1 MNIKYMLM
9 KINNKY
15 KKSDEDV
22 DIFNKYKKSKLDELK
37 FKADDLISTIYFSTN
52 IEYEDE
58 LTIEDTRLIVNSLV
72 NKRTINR
79 NKDRSEILVKN
90 MFKMYEYINNIYKNK
105 YITSDDLKY
114 MNRLILKDIKD
125 ETIIGNYRIFDAT
138 IGGRED
144 IVFFTEPENIEKEMN
159 ILLEDINN
167 FINTES
173 NKTNYEILTEA
184 LVLKTRFINIHPFP
198 DGNGRVSRALFQLLC
213 AFKGLPI
220 PLYVGWKR
228 KDYHNAML
236 KAYLYKGNV
245 EVLATMYL
253 NEVKPNLNE
262 KEEINIGWN

>member
-22 DIFNKYKKSKLDELK
+22 NIFNKYKKNKLDELK

-72 NKRTINR
+72 NKKTINI

-90 MFKMYEYINNIYKNK
+90 MFKMYEYTDKIYKNNK
-105 YITSDDLKY
+105 ITANNLMH
-114 MNRLILKDIKD
+114 MNNLLLENIED
-125 ETIIGNYRIFDAT
+125 ESIIGNYRVFDAT
-138 IGGRED
+138 INGRED

-184 LVLKTRFINIHPFP
+184 LVLKTRFINIHPFS

-236 KAYLYKGNV
+236 KAYLYKGDV